1 MTTALISADNHWMLI
16 AIMFLSTAIAICLE
30 QKYSWAAKM
39 SGAIITLIIAVFLVN
54 IGIIPTSAPVF
65 DDVVWGYAVPL
76 AIPLLLLRTNIRKIG
91 KDAGRNRNYNKVTR
105 QRATNLFVYLPQ
117 IPSLKYRKSLR
128 WILQHPVKCV

>member
-1 MTTALISADNHWMLI
+1 MTKALISADNHWMLI
-16 AIMFLSTAIAICLE
+16 AIMFLSTAIAIYLE

-76 AIPLLLLRTNIRKIG
+76 AIPLLLLKTNIRKIG
-91 KDAGRNRNYNKVTR
+91 KDAGKLLVIFLIGSCGTVAGAFLGTVLLGKYVDGIGGKVW
-105 QRATNLFVYLPQ
+105 LHFL
-117 IPSLKYRKSLR
+117 
-128 WILQHPVKCV
+128 